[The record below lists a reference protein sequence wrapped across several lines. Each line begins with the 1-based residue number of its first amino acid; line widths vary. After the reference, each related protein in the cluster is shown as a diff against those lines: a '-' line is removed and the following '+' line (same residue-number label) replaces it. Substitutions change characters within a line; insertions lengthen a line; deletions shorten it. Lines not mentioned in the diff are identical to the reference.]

1 MASLIGTTQPSSTRL
16 MHKSRVHSERRIY
29 ILLSDVDMATQA
41 SSTASATP
49 ATSTA
54 SASLAPT
61 PQTLIQ
67 AAKLAMEQ
75 DRAIMLDYYV
85 DTAQGKAFLGED
97 GATKERV
104 LVKSKEEFT
113 SLIKKL
119 YKVGEDFIVLTENS
133 LYIVSG
139 KIQKRTVNLAS
150 LQEAY
155 DKSS

>member
-1 MASLIGTTQPSSTRL
+1 
-16 MHKSRVHSERRIY
+16 
-29 ILLSDVDMATQA
+29 MATQA
-41 SSTASATP
+41 SSTASATASATP
-49 ATSTA
+49 AA

-155 DKSS
+155 DKSA

>member
-1 MASLIGTTQPSSTRL
+1 MY
-16 MHKSRVHSERRIY
+16 KSRVHSERRIY

-41 SSTASATP
+41 SSTASATAS
-49 ATSTA
+49 ATPTA

-155 DKSS
+155 DKSA

>member
-1 MASLIGTTQPSSTRL
+1 
-16 MHKSRVHSERRIY
+16 
-29 ILLSDVDMATQA
+29 MATQA
-41 SSTASATP
+41 SSTASA
-49 ATSTA
+49 SSA
-54 SASLAPT
+54 SASASASVSVSPT
-61 PQTLIQ
+61 PQTLVQ

-133 LYIVSG
+133 LYVVSG

>member
-1 MASLIGTTQPSSTRL
+1 M
-16 MHKSRVHSERRIY
+16 
-29 ILLSDVDMATQA
+29 SDVDMATQA
-41 SSTASATP
+41 SSTATPSAT
-49 ATSTA
+49 ATA

-61 PQTLIQ
+61 PQTLVQ

-155 DKSS
+155 DKSAYDKSA

>member
-1 MASLIGTTQPSSTRL
+1 

-41 SSTASATP
+41 SSTA
-49 ATSTA
+49 TSTA
-54 SASLAPT
+54 TVSASSTATATVSASLAPT
-61 PQTLIQ
+61 PQTLVQ

-155 DKSS
+155 DKSA

>member
-1 MASLIGTTQPSSTRL
+1 
-16 MHKSRVHSERRIY
+16 
-29 ILLSDVDMATQA
+29 MATQA
-41 SSTASATP
+41 SSTASA
-49 ATSTA
+49 SSA
-54 SASLAPT
+54 SASASASASVSVSPT
-61 PQTLIQ
+61 PQTLVQ

-133 LYIVSG
+133 LYVVSG